1 MDPSQPFVL
10 KWGIGFDHD
19 FVFLRS
25 EAHQAE
31 KAVASVGAA
40 LVVRQDLVHIVAVVS
55 LAGEEAGFSVPSVE
69 LPVVSRVSTNMAAHD
84 QENILVFAHKLL
96 PHTVAIIVVG
106 EI

>member
-10 KWGIGFDHD
+10 KWGIGFDLD
-19 FVFLRS
+19 FVILRS
-25 EAHQAE
+25 EAHEAE
-31 KAVASVGAA
+31 KTVASVGAA

-55 LAGEEAGFSVPSVE
+55 FAGEEAGFGVASVE
-69 LPVVSRVSTNMAAHD
+69 LPVVSGVSTNMAAHD